1 MFDFAR
7 KIFGQ
12 NRLTTLSCMPP
23 YFAATYSLIG
33 ENYESSHMKSSLS
46 VAALVGWSSQRD
58 WDESTADQVVSGSR

>member
-1 MFDFAR
+1 MGMRTASRQILNPHSMFDFVR

-33 ENYESSHMKSSLS
+33 ETYESSP
-46 VAALVGWSSQRD
+46 
-58 WDESTADQVVSGSR
+58 

>member
-1 MFDFAR
+1 MRTASLQTPSPPSMFDFAR

-33 ENYESSHMKSSLS
+33 ENYESSP
-46 VAALVGWSSQRD
+46 
-58 WDESTADQVVSGSR
+58 